1 MADDSGF
8 TAISLVTDELN
19 ETSIPETEIHKNDN
33 GRRYHQTAKNI
44 SSTIL
49 TTTSSS
55 SSSSST
61 TSPAASM
68 AVVTDATSSLLKKD
82 ATVQEEEEG
91 EKEGRTEDVAF
102 SQMVDDCFFSP
113 QPPCNKLED
122 SLFTEMVDD
131 CFFSGNKKKN
141 PNQKLKKS

>member
-19 ETSIPETEIHKNDN
+19 ETPIPETEIHKND

-49 TTTSSS
+49 TSTSQP
-55 SSSSST
+55 SST

-68 AVVTDATSSLLKKD
+68 TVVTDGTSTMLERD
-82 ATVQEEEEG
+82 TVVQEEEGENV
-91 EKEGRTEDVAF
+91 EKEGTEDVAF
-102 SQMVDDCFFSP
+102 SQMVDDCFFAP
-113 QPPCNKLED
+113 QPPRKLED
-122 SLFTEMVDD
+122 CVFTEMVDD
-131 CFFSGNKKKN
+131 CFFSGIKN
-141 PNQKLKKS
+141 PNQKLKKC